1 MLLDVKGQMVGPGK
15 SSLAHVA
22 LVWPDSRVL
31 SHVSAKFVGARE
43 FPAASL
49 PGAQVR
55 LLPGV
60 RPHVRLHVRRLVVN
74 FTAARLRTRVDHGGA
89 LYGASPTFLW
99 WLLGVGGRCGSTFL
113 LFGGGLIMVVERG
126 GLGGQLLANLSV
138 T

>member
-1 MLLDVKGQMVGPGK
+1 MRTSREYSLHVFLDVEGQMVGPGK

-22 LVWPDSRVL
+22 LVGPDSRVL
-31 SHVSAKFVGARE
+31 PHVSAKFVGARE

-74 FTAARLRTRVDHGGA
+74 FTAARLRTRVDHRGA
-89 LYGASPTFLW
+89 LDGASPAFLW
-99 WLLGVGGRCGSTFL
+99 RLLRC
-113 LFGGGLIMVVERG
+113 
-126 GLGGQLLANLSV
+126 
-138 T
+138 